1 MNEYYIIDNNGNTLL
16 ITNGIQRKVTF
27 ATIENEEWVY
37 IYPTLD
43 ESEKGIQVVRKL
55 KSQTAL
61 D

>member
-16 ITNGIQRKVTF
+16 ITKGIQRKVTF

-43 ESEKGIQVVRKL
+43 ESEKGIKWL
-55 KSQTAL
+55 EN
-61 D
+61 